1 LGEIGFAQKTVAA
14 ARALQYDERLGRGV
28 SPFSA
33 CCCSTSTDRYYVAAG
48 GVNAGLNKQDGWG
61 RKVVCD
67 FDQAT
72 TNPIERAIEKKTGWR
87 KHWGSLV
94 HDWPSFLTTR
104 MRPFQPK
111 FTKQKKQQRPTPA
124 FVTLHHGDED
134 AAAVIVLAA
143 THDAIAVVD
152 VTSCC
157 SDGGIVVAKRQ
168 RRRGRR
174 SAAP

>member
-67 FDQAT
+67 FDQGT
-72 TNPIERAIEKKTGWR
+72 TNPIERAIEKK
-87 KHWGSLV
+87 LV
-94 HDWPSFLTTR
+94 GENIGDPWCTTDLHFL
-104 MRPFQPK
+104 Q
-111 FTKQKKQQRPTPA
+111 
-124 FVTLHHGDED
+124 HE
-134 AAAVIVLAA
+134 
-143 THDAIAVVD
+143 
-152 VTSCC
+152 
-157 SDGGIVVAKRQ
+157 
-168 RRRGRR
+168 
-174 SAAP
+174 